1 MAVKSMTGYGRSE
14 FDSGA
19 GSYSLELRS
28 LNHRYLELSVRVPER
43 FYPLEVKVRDTLK
56 KNFARGAF
64 GLFINALP
72 GTGRDLELNTTL
84 VRSYQDAAQRL
95 KTEFGVGGELQAGFF
110 LRQKDI
116 FSAPEGGEDAD
127 QDWLV
132 LQAALTEAAKS
143 LSVMRSDEG
152 ARLVGDIT
160 AHLAVI
166 EQYLAQ
172 VEKLAPELSRRY
184 REKMIKDM
192 GELLGK
198 NFDEARI
205 VAEAAILAEKSDI
218 TEEVVR
224 FRSHIE
230 QFEIYLGMDEPVGRR
245 LDFLCQEMLREANTI
260 GSKSHEVDI
269 TRAVVEVKGELDK
282 VREQVQNIE

>member
-1 MAVKSMTGYGRSE
+1 MAIKSMTGYGRSE
-14 FDSGA
+14 FDAGA

-43 FYPLEVKVRDTLK
+43 FYPLEIKVRDALK
-56 KNFARGAF
+56 KKFSRGAF
-64 GLFINALP
+64 ALFINALP

-84 VRSYQDAAQRL
+84 VRSYQDAAERL
-95 KTEFGVGGELQAGFF
+95 KKEFEVGGELQAGFF

-116 FSAPEGGEDAD
+116 FSTPEGGEAAGE
-127 QDWLV
+127 DWLV
-132 LQAALTEAAKS
+132 LRTALTEAAKS
-143 LSVMRSDEG
+143 LSVMRTDEG
-152 ARLVGDIT
+152 ARLVDDIT
-160 AHLAVI
+160 TRLAVI
-166 EQYLAQ
+166 ERHLGQ

-184 REKMIKDM
+184 REKLIKDM

-198 NFDEARI
+198 NFDETRI

-230 QFEIYLGMDEPVGRR
+230 QFGIYLNMDEAVGRR

>member
-1 MAVKSMTGYGRSE
+1 MAVKSMTGYGRAE
-14 FDSGA
+14 FDAGG
-19 GSYSLELRS
+19 GSYGLELRS

-43 FYPLEVKVRDTLK
+43 FYPFEVKVREALK
-56 KNFARGAF
+56 KKFARGAF
-64 GLFINALP
+64 ALFINTLP
-72 GTGRDLELNTTL
+72 GTDRALELNTGM
-84 VRSYQDAAQRL
+84 VNAYQAAAERL
-95 KTEFGVGGELQAGFF
+95 KNEFGVSGELNAGFF

-116 FSAPEGGEDAD
+116 FSATEGAEHADEDWSALD
-127 QDWLV
+127 
-132 LQAALTEAAKS
+132 AALGEAAGL
-143 LSVMRSDEG
+143 LSSMRADEG
-152 ARLVGDIT
+152 ARLVQDIM
-160 AHLAVI
+160 ARLGVI
-166 EQYLAQ
+166 ERYLGQ
-172 VEKLAPELSRRY
+172 VASLAPELSRRY
-184 REKMIKDM
+184 REKLIRDM

-205 VAEAAILAEKSDI
+205 IAEAAILAEKSDI

-230 QFEIYLGMDEPVGRR
+230 QFGIYLNADEPVGRR

>member
-43 FYPLEVKVRDTLK
+43 FYPLEAKVRDALK
-56 KNFARGAF
+56 KKFARGAF
-64 GLFINALP
+64 ALFINTLP

-84 VRSYQDAAQRL
+84 VRSYQDAAERL

-116 FSAPEGGEDAD
+116 FSAPEVGDDAD
-127 QDWLV
+127 QDWSV
-132 LQAALTEAAKS
+132 LETALTEAAKS
-143 LSVMRSDEG
+143 LSVMRTDEG

-160 AHLAVI
+160 TRLKAI
-166 EQYLAQ
+166 ERYLGL

-205 VAEAAILAEKSDI
+205 VAEAAILSEKSDI

-230 QFEIYLGMDEPVGRR
+230 QFEIYLGMDEAVGRR